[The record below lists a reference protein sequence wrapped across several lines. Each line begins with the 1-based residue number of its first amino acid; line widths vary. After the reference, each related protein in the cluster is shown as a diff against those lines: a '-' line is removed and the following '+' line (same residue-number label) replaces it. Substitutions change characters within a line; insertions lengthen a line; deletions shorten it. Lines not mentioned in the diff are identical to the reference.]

1 VILFI
6 VSDFY
11 GFTKKYHLPERA
23 TGKSIKKA
31 LPISQKSFEDI
42 AVTISQN

>member
-1 VILFI
+1 MVC
-6 VSDFY
+6 DFY
-11 GFTKKYHLPERA
+11 GLTKNDHLPERA